1 MAGLRRLPPSYR
13 PVLGL
18 SGAVDLRSQNFGKWP
33 RMEKG
38 QKLACTTQSKQTK
51 AKLGQNAITHGTS
64 RMDLFIRPLG
74 PWNRPTRCGSIEY
87 LPQQRSLCTAS
98 SRGMLIDYT
107 CYMNLMTPMSCV
119 HARLRST
126 RCAGH
131 VACDRTTR
139 YLFSTVSFMV
149 AFDRGRS
156 STPSCTHTH
165 KHACKR
171 TNTSKTSEMR
181 GADKHHWS
189 VPTAVGARPSSRSMG
204 TCTSLRIEPNPVSAS
219 QQRSKLLLLTVRSG
233 GFAPDREAHTR
244 AFPFRSAHASLSRV
258 LFSEI
263 F

>member
-1 MAGLRRLPPSYR
+1 
-13 PVLGL
+13 
-18 SGAVDLRSQNFGKWP
+18 
-33 RMEKG
+33 
-38 QKLACTTQSKQTK
+38 
-51 AKLGQNAITHGTS
+51 
-64 RMDLFIRPLG
+64 
-74 PWNRPTRCGSIEY
+74 
-87 LPQQRSLCTAS
+87 
-98 SRGMLIDYT
+98 
-107 CYMNLMTPMSCV
+107 MNLMTPMSCV
-119 HARLRST
+119 HAQLRST

-233 GFAPDREAHTR
+233 GFAPYREAHTR